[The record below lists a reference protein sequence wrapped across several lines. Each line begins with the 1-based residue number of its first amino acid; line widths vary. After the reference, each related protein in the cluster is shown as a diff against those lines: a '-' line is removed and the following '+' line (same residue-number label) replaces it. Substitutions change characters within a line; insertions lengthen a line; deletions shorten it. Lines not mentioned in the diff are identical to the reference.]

1 MSTCGGCL
9 VPGGLPDR
17 GVSGPGGAWPQGGLL
32 LGGVPGP
39 GGCLI
44 PEGLVSQHALRHTPP
59 GETAIAA
66 DGTHPTGMHS
76 CLRNEGTDER
86 QTALQI

>member
-1 MSTCGGCL
+1 MRGGVWSRVVCLIGGCL
-9 VPGGLPDR
+9 VR
-17 GVSGPGGAWPQGGLL
+17 GGAWPQGGLL
-32 LGGVPGP
+32 LGGGAWSWGVPDPRGV
-39 GGCLI
+39 GI
-44 PEGLVSQHALRHTPP
+44 PACTEAHPP